1 MSTFIFNEETRDKF
15 RWQGSPLVHAMNAV
29 IEASKSHTD
38 KDARVGD
45 NNATKMVVHHAS
57 ELALL
62 RDEIYA
68 GELDGLGY
76 KLDK

>member
-1 MSTFIFNEETRDKF
+1 MSIFDAETEANF
-15 RWQGSPLVHAMNAV
+15 RWQGSPPVQAMDAV
-29 IEASKSHTD
+29 IEASKRHTD

-45 NNATKMVVHHAS
+45 NNATKMVVHLAS

-68 GELDGLGY
+68 GERDGLGY
-76 KLDK
+76 VLDST